1 MEPDKINVA
10 PTPTNRLPE
19 GACNALDVAKLLFAL
34 IVVGIHQQ
42 PCHGEAYV
50 YTWHWFGRLAV
61 PFFFV
66 TSAFLFFQRQP
77 GPAQLRK
84 YVVRMLKL
92 YAFWFVVMLPYT
104 IHLRWDTDMSVVG
117 NVLWLVRRFLLDST
131 FAGSWFLSALLIAIP
146 LVYWSERRFGMRF
159 TVLAAV
165 GIELFLQAYGW
176 RFAMPDA
183 VAEALTSFDEGFP
196 SVHCSWMAA
205 VIYVVAGNLIAKH
218 WESVERISAR
228 RWWCAAAVSTLI
240 LAGWVICMSEHLFID
255 DRTLLRVPV
264 VVLIFISVVRSNLQ
278 VRLPYRS
285 LRKASTI
292 FYISHFLF
300 IYLLTELQINW
311 LEHMIPDGW
320 RYVVVLLTCSVL
332 SWVLITLQRRRGFK
346 WLQYA
351 W

>member
-1 MEPDKINVA
+1 MEPNKINAA
-10 PTPTNRLPE
+10 PASMGRLPE

-42 PCHGEAYV
+42 PCSGEAYA
-50 YTWHWFGRLAV
+50 YTWGWFGRLAV

-92 YAFWFVVMLPYT
+92 YGFWFVVMLPYT
-104 IHLRWDTDMSVVG
+104 IHLRWDTDMSFVG

-146 LVYWSERRFGMRF
+146 LVYWSERRLGLRT
-159 TVLAAV
+159 TVVAAV

-183 VAEALTSFDEGFP
+183 MAEALTSFDEGFP

-205 VIYVVAGNLIAKH
+205 VVYVVAGSLIARR
-218 WESVERISAR
+218 WESIARISAC
-228 RWWCAAAVSTLI
+228 RWWCAAGVSTAVM
-240 LAGWVICMSEHLFID
+240 AGWIFYMNQSLFID
-255 DRTLLRVPV
+255 DRTILRVPV
-264 VVLIFISVVRSNLQ
+264 VVLIFISVVRSNLKL
-278 VRLPYRS
+278 RLPYRT

-300 IYLLTELQINW
+300 IFLLTELQINW
-311 LEHMIPDGW
+311 LEHMIPDAW
-320 RYVVVLLTCSVL
+320 RYVIVLLTCGVL
-332 SWVLITLQRRRGFK
+332 SWTLIRLQRHRLLA